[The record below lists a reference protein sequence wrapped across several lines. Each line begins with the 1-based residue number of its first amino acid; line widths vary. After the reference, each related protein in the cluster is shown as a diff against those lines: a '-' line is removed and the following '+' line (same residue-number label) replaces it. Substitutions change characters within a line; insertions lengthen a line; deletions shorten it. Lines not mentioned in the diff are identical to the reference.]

1 MSKNT
6 VLIVGSIALDSVET
20 PLEKKS
26 NLVGGS
32 TTYSLISASRYS
44 DVAVVGVIGDDFPEE
59 GHSLYKSYAKH
70 VEDLKIVQGKTFR
83 WGGKY
88 HANWN
93 DRDTLFTDLGVFSD
107 FNPILSE
114 SNKNRSHILLAN
126 IHPALQFSII
136 SQNRNPNA
144 LIVIDT
150 MNLWIETTLPDLMKV
165 LSSSNILLINESES
179 TLLTNQKNLVDAA
192 SALLNLGP
200 DVVVIKKGSNGAEL
214 FSNNEHLEIG
224 AFPVK
229 DVIDPTGA
237 GDAFAGA
244 FTACL
249 SSGGSNR
256 SALLHAS
263 AMASICIESFG
274 TERLQNASND
284 EISKRIELLSKT
296 VKS

>member
-59 GHSLYKSYAKH
+59 GHSLYKSYAKD
-70 VEDLKIVQGKTFR
+70 VEDLKIAQGKTFR

-179 TLLTNQKNLVDAA
+179 ALLTNQKNLVDAA

-284 EISKRIELLSKT
+284 EISKRIELLAKT

>member
-1 MSKNT
+1 MAKNT

-26 NLVGGS
+26 DLVGGS
-32 TTYSLISASRYS
+32 TTYSLISAGRYA
-44 DVAVVGVIGDDFPEE
+44 DVAVVGVIGDDFPKE
-59 GHSLYKSYAKH
+59 GHSLYQSYAKD
-70 VEDLKIVQGKTFR
+70 VEDLKTVKGKTFR

-88 HANWN
+88 HANWD

-136 SQNRNPNA
+136 SQNNNPNS
-144 LIVIDT
+144 LVVIDT

-179 TLLTNQKNLVDAA
+179 TLLTNQKNLIDAA
-192 SALLNLGP
+192 SALLSLGP
-200 DVVVIKKGSNGAEL
+200 EMVVIKKGSSGAEL
-214 FSNNEHLEIG
+214 FSNNEHLKIG

-249 SSGGSNR
+249 SAGESNQ

-284 EISKRIELLSKT
+284 EIDKRIEFLSKT